1 MPLHVSSIT
10 CSPSGGDT
18 QVALG
23 MLSVCYVSWLHKL
36 TLVQPTD
43 EHARGIPSASCLAH
57 PEEEQVMLETSRGIN
72 LNKLNKKCITLV
84 SLY

>member
-10 CSPSGGDT
+10 CSPSGGAKL
-18 QVALG
+18 VALG
-23 MLSVCYVSWLHKL
+23 ILSVCYVSWLHKS

-43 EHARGIPSASCLAH
+43 KHARGIPSAACLAH
-57 PEEEQVMLETSRGIN
+57 PEEQVMLETSRGIN
-72 LNKLNKKCITLV
+72 LNKLNEKCITLV